1 MPIVADT
8 VVETLDYKFKGPL
21 VEIANDEDVELNLFH
36 WVIDGKLFFQ
46 STFRSKKYEF
56 SDLPD
61 DALFGSYYLITEH
74 MSPDRISQIDF
85 ENRAGDSLPFEWMD
99 GPSFLYQNKELY
111 AVGSCQKDGDL
122 YLKSGPDCP
131 WYELDITNWKLEK
144 DTFTV
149 GAYRPLDEFYELK
162 SGNAY
167 SIVSG
172 YIIQNGEEL
181 LAWLE
186 PPVVNEL
193 IILDSISKAVAGIA
207 FASSAIIMSMSF

>member
-1 MPIVADT
+1 MDDLLVPIVDDT

-111 AVGSCQKDGDL
+111 AVGSC
-122 YLKSGPDCP
+122 
-131 WYELDITNWKLEK
+131 
-144 DTFTV
+144 
-149 GAYRPLDEFYELK
+149 
-162 SGNAY
+162 
-167 SIVSG
+167 
-172 YIIQNGEEL
+172 
-181 LAWLE
+181 
-186 PPVVNEL
+186 
-193 IILDSISKAVAGIA
+193 
-207 FASSAIIMSMSF
+207 